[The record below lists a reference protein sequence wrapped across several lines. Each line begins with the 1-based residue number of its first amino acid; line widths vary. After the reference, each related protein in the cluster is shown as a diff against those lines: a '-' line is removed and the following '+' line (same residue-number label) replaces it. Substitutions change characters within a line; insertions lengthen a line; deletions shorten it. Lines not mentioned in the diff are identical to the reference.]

1 MTEDHWDRDLFRTM
15 RARAEQNAAERDRA
29 LSVLALLVA
38 FVDGVGGFMRHE
50 DQAVMQEARALL
62 AEHGGG

>member
-1 MTEDHWDRDLFRTM
+1 
-15 RARAEQNAAERDRA
+15 
-29 LSVLALLVA
+29 VA